1 MPLLLLAQIALAWGE
16 ASESVAIGAA
26 RTDKELRVHFR
37 NTGSAHVAFA
47 IGGGETVH
55 VQVTARNRLGRECRV
70 LNLTG
75 PAGSGYIE
83 PLIIRL
89 APGAQRHVSIPLDKL
104 ICVDGGRDWTL
115 SLLFARGYTARVS
128 FTVTAETNAWAKLP
142 SSSWTGTIKSGE
154 IP

>member
-16 ASESVAIGAA
+16 ASEGVAMGAG
-26 RTDKELRVHFR
+26 RTAKELRVYFR
-37 NTGSAHVAFA
+37 NTASAHVAFA

-75 PAGSGYIE
+75 PAGGGYIE
-83 PLIIRL
+83 PLMMRL
-89 APGAQRHVSIPLDKL
+89 APGAEKHVPISLDKL
-104 ICVDGGRDWTL
+104 ICVDRGREWTL
-115 SLLFARGYTARVS
+115 GQLFAMGYTARVS
-128 FTVTAETNAWAKLP
+128 FTVTAETNAWARLP
-142 SSSWTGTIKSGE
+142 AGSWTGTVRSGE

>member
-83 PLIIRL
+83 PLIMWL
-89 APGAQRHVSIPLDKL
+89 APGAEQHASIPLDKL
-104 ICVDGGRDWTL
+104 ICVERGRDSTL
-115 SLLFARGYTARVS
+115 GQLFARGYTARVS